1 MIASI
6 NTVKSQNPD
15 FLKIIEYGIK
25 APSGHNTQPWKFK
38 LKEKSIEIHPNLD
51 KTLPVVDGNHRE
63 LYISL
68 GCALENICVAAS
80 NFGYTSQAD
89 ILQKDSVYII
99 EIKLQKTESLKA
111 DPLFSQ
117 IEKRQTNRSIFKSKM
132 ISADTLVMLQRM
144 RTNPNVSMFY
154 YKKGEPEFETLSKYI
169 YTGNEI
175 FYNDKAFR
183 KEVLT
188 WMRFNKKDVLK
199 QNDGLAYNTVGS
211 PSLPKWLGRP
221 IVSSF
226 LTPKKQNKSEEDKI
240 KTTSH
245 FVTFTT
251 NDNTPKGWILTGQS
265 LENYWLHCTEL
276 GIAVAFS
283 NQPCESAS
291 LASEISKQLPINNEL
306 PMLLLRIGY
315 ADPMPYSVRKTLKD
329 VIIE

>member
-15 FLKIIEYGIK
+15 FLKITEYGIK

-38 LKEKSIEIHPNLD
+38 IKEDIIEIHPNLD

-68 GCALENICVAAS
+68 GCALENICVASS
-80 NFGYTSQAD
+80 NFGYNSKTD
-89 ILQKDSVYII
+89 ILQKDGVYII
-99 EIKLQKTESLKA
+99 AVKLQKTENLKT
-111 DPLFSQ
+111 DSLFSQ
-117 IEKRQTNRSIFKSKM
+117 IERRQTNRSVFKSKV
-132 ISADTLVMLQRM
+132 ISNDTLAILHRIH
-144 RTNPNVSMFY
+144 TNPSVSTFY
-154 YKKGEPEFETLSKYI
+154 YKNGEPEFETLSKYI
-169 YTGNEI
+169 YAGNEE

-188 WMRFNKKDVLK
+188 WMRFNKKEVLQQK
-199 QNDGLAYNTVGS
+199 DGLAYNTVGS
-211 PSLPKWLGRP
+211 PSLPKWLGKP
-221 IVSSF
+221 IVGGF

-245 FVTFTT
+245 FVMFTT
-251 NDNTPKGWILTGQS
+251 NDNTPKGWILTGQT
-265 LENYWLHCTEL
+265 LENFWLHCTEL

>member
-38 LKEKSIEIHPNLD
+38 IKENGIEIHPNLD

-80 NFGYTSQAD
+80 NFGYNSKTD
-89 ILQKDSVYII
+89 ILQKDSVYNI

-117 IEKRQTNRSIFKSKM
+117 IEKRQTNRSIFKSKI
-132 ISADTLVMLQRM
+132 ISTDTVATLQRIPI
-144 RTNPNVSMFY
+144 NHSVSMFY
-154 YKKGEPEFETLSKYI
+154 FKKGEPEFETLSKYI

-199 QNDGLAYNTVGS
+199 Q
-211 PSLPKWLGRP
+211 
-221 IVSSF
+221 
-226 LTPKKQNKSEEDKI
+226 
-240 KTTSH
+240 
-245 FVTFTT
+245 
-251 NDNTPKGWILTGQS
+251 
-265 LENYWLHCTEL
+265 
-276 GIAVAFS
+276 
-283 NQPCESAS
+283 
-291 LASEISKQLPINNEL
+291 
-306 PMLLLRIGY
+306 
-315 ADPMPYSVRKTLKD
+315 KD
-329 VIIE
+329 